1 MGPGKFIISLNNLT
15 GARPRVR
22 RRVVCECFD
31 VFHTKKGS
39 GCSGTTGRSADRLPF
54 LVAVPLGD
62 ISAWRSVMTGP
73 GRRLSG
79 WFSSSLLLLKGGR
92 GYLMPAS
99 CLGSQGCLLIPFRS
113 PLLFFCQVGPLAEYF
128 RLSYNFSASVW
139 SINSPDFCR
148 RYSFYV

>member
-62 ISAWRSVMTGP
+62 ITACMVPDHEYNALCDVKGASRLNTRSVL
-73 GRRLSG
+73 RQRD
-79 WFSSSLLLLKGGR
+79 
-92 GYLMPAS
+92 
-99 CLGSQGCLLIPFRS
+99 
-113 PLLFFCQVGPLAEYF
+113 
-128 RLSYNFSASVW
+128 
-139 SINSPDFCR
+139 INSM
-148 RYSFYV
+148 S